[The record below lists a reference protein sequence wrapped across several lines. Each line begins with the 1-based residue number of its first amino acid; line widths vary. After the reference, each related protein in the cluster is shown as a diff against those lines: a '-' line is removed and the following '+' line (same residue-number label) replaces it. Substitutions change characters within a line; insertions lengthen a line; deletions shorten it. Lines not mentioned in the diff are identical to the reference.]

1 MPGAVLN
8 PGGRRT
14 TAIETARAQ
23 LMPDLPK
30 FLARLAELTL
40 SKNESVRLAAIKEC
54 LDRLIG
60 PSPIFV
66 DSVSAKIDVAQ
77 LYLNAMRK
85 ANSDIASSE
94 QAGEGKAYEID
105 AGNNGRT
112 GAASD

>member
-1 MPGAVLN
+1 MMPGAVLN

-40 SKNESVRLAAIKEC
+40 SKNESVRLAAVKEC

-60 PSPIFV
+60 RSPIFV
-66 DSVSAKIDVAQ
+66 DSVSAKVDIGAM
-77 LYLNAMRK
+77 YLAALQR
-85 ANSDIASSE
+85 ANSHAAPSE
-94 QAGEGKAYEID
+94 PVVEGKAND
-105 AGNNGRT
+105 APC
-112 GAASD
+112 